1 VTEPPLGAAIAAN
14 LAGVRSRIAQAIAR
28 SGRSPGEVTLV
39 AISKTFGPD
48 CVRAAF
54 AAGQR
59 DFGENR
65 VQEALQKIGQLT
77 DLEIRWHLVGHLQ
90 SNKARKAVGPFAC
103 IQSIDSVELVERL
116 EAVAA
121 DRVAPVE
128 ALVQVDLAG
137 EATKSGA
144 TPDVLEG
151 VLARAAGCRF
161 VRIVGLML
169 LPPYFD
175 DPEDARPFFRRL
187 RALRDALAQRGVSAA
202 MLRELSMGM
211 SHDFDVA
218 IEEGATIVRVGTAIF
233 GPRPMVGVTG

>member
-1 VTEPPLGAAIAAN
+1 MTEPPLGAAIAAN

-90 SNKARKAVGPFAC
+90 SNKAAAAAELFSMIHSVDSGSLARRLDRAC
-103 IQSIDSVELVERL
+103 E
-116 EAVAA
+116 AA
-121 DRVAPVE
+121 DRRLEVLLQVNVSGEQAKSGLRPDELHAALEE
-128 ALVQVDLAG
+128 AASCARLRLAG
-137 EATKSGA
+137 LMTI
-144 TPDVLEG
+144 PP
-151 VLARAAGCRF
+151 LAE
-161 VRIVGLML
+161 
-169 LPPYFD
+169 
-175 DPEDARPFFRRL
+175 DPEESRPHFARL
-187 RALRDALAQRGVSAA
+187 KGLLEEARGWLPAGPVREA
-202 MLRELSMGM
+202 MHHLSMGM
-211 SHDFDVA
+211 TDDFEVA
-218 IEEGATIVRVGTAIF
+218 IEEGATLVRVGRAIF
-233 GPRPMVGVTG
+233 GERQEP